1 MPTINNGAVPYGGA
15 VVTIGSVAYV
25 ATTGET
31 SQGSTIIE
39 RRGALNEPTG
49 FVITPDF
56 KRGNWTL
63 QRPTSSQTLPD
74 VGDVIQVPADK
85 LAGITGSIY
94 ITERAAAVDQGGIET
109 FRVSVMLAV

>member
-1 MPTINNGAVPYGGA
+1 MPTVNNGAVPYGA
-15 VVTIGSVAYV
+15 TVVTISSVGYV

-31 SQGSTIIE
+31 SQGSTILE

-63 QRPTSSQTLPD
+63 QRPTSSQALPE
-74 VGDVIQVPADK
+74 VGAEIEIPSDK
-85 LAGITGSIY
+85 RGSVTGSIY
-94 ITERAAAVDQGGIET
+94 ITERAIAVEQAGIET